1 MFTTSEQ
8 SVLGVK
14 DAMTRARAVQSNL
27 PLDRQRLVII
37 PIAARDE
44 SSREYERA
52 ALWRK
57 RFAQELAGFYEDWI
71 HKDETPESVLDYL
84 KIPYV
89 AFWSFGEQLPVLEE
103 DASNP
108 KTLAYSYALIA
119 RLLHGRLDW
128 SEVREGRQA
137 TEAETEH
144 ATQVQSRLAEAS
156 KIRVEALAQQNEE
169 ACGSSRN
176 AKGVSWTGT
185 TGSSKY

>member
-1 MFTTSEQ
+1 M
-8 SVLGVK
+8 
-14 DAMTRARAVQSNL
+14 
-27 PLDRQRLVII
+27 II

-44 SSREYERA
+44 SSRDLERA

-57 RFAQELAGFYEDWI
+57 RFAQELAGFYVGLNSTRMKPRRACSTILE
-71 HKDETPESVLDYL
+71 
-84 KIPYV
+84 IPYV

-169 ACGSSRN
+169 ADLAGSSRN